1 MPTDLAQFVHA
12 TVSQPEWLA
21 HRYDAPRDAFQM
33 IQVDRTTRAGVPF
46 LTDEHLG
53 TPALRAFRRAD
64 LPARSSAPMHFVFH
78 SAYCCSTL
86 LARSLD
92 VPGVATALKEPQLL
106 NDMVGWRHRGATPA
120 HIRPVLDQAL
130 TLLARPFEEGESVI
144 VKPSNVVN
152 ALIGGMLSL
161 RPQANALLLYA
172 PLRVFV
178 ASIARKGMWGRLWVR
193 DLLAKQ
199 LADGIVD
206 LGFASGDYLLHTDLQ
221 AAAVGWLA
229 QQALFTRL
237 ATAMPHRVR
246 LLNSEVLV
254 SQPTRSIDAVARLF
268 ELPLGEES
276 IATIV
281 ENNFARDAKTGAAF
295 EAGRRSQDQADG
307 LALHRDEIEKVVVW
321 ACAVA
326 EQAGVEV
333 DPPAALH
340 LSL

>member
-1 MPTDLAQFVHA
+1 MPTDLTQFVHA
-12 TVSQPEWLA
+12 TMAQAEWLA

-33 IQVDRTTRAGVPF
+33 IQVNRATRAAVPF

-64 LPARSSAPMHFVFH
+64 LPVQPSAPMHFIFH

-92 VPGVATALKEPQLL
+92 VPGAATALKEPQVL

-130 TLLARPFEEGESVI
+130 ALLARPFCDGESVI

-161 RPQANALLLYA
+161 RPQSRAVLLYA
-172 PLRVFV
+172 PLPVFV

-199 LADGIVD
+199 LADGIID
-206 LGFASGDYLLHTDLQ
+206 LGFLPGDYLLHTDLQ

-237 ATAMPHRVR
+237 ATAMPNRVR

-254 SQPTRSIDAVARLF
+254 SDPVRSIDAVARLF
-268 ELPLGEES
+268 ELPLGPNA
-276 IATIV
+276 IATV
-281 ENNFARDAKTGAAF
+281 VKGNFARDAKTGVAF
-295 EAGRRSQDQADG
+295 EAGRRSQDQANG
-307 LALHRDEIEKVVVW
+307 LAAHQDEIEKVVAW
-321 ACAVA
+321 ARAVA
-326 EQAGVEV
+326 ERVGLQV
-333 DPPAALH
+333 DPPVALH
-340 LSL
+340 LSP

>member
-1 MPTDLAQFVHA
+1 MTTNLDQFVRS
-12 TVSQPEWLA
+12 TISQAEWLV

-33 IQVDRTTRAGVPF
+33 IQVDRATRAGIPF
-46 LTDEHLG
+46 LVDEHLG
-53 TPALRAFRRAD
+53 TPSLRAFRRAD
-64 LPARSSAPMHFVFH
+64 LPACSTAPMHFIFH

-92 VPGVATALKEPQLL
+92 VPGVATTLKEPQVL

-120 HIRPVLDQAL
+120 QIRPVLDQSLA
-130 TLLARPFEEGESVI
+130 LLARPFEDAESVI

-161 RPQANALLLYA
+161 RTDAHALLMYA
-172 PLRVFV
+172 PLPVFV

-193 DLLAKQ
+193 DLLKKQ

-206 LGFASGDYLLHTDLQ
+206 LGFSPGDYLLHTDLQ

-246 LLNSEVLV
+246 LLSSEVLV
-254 SQPTRSIDAVARLF
+254 SQPARSIDAVAKLFGLRL
-268 ELPLGEES
+268 EEKS
-276 IATIV
+276 VAALV
-281 ENNFARDAKTGAAF
+281 ADNFTRDAKTGAAF
-295 EAGRRSQDQADG
+295 EVGRRSQDQADG

-321 ACAVA
+321 AHAVA
-326 EQAGVEV
+326 EAAGVAIA
-333 DPPAALH
+333 PPAALH